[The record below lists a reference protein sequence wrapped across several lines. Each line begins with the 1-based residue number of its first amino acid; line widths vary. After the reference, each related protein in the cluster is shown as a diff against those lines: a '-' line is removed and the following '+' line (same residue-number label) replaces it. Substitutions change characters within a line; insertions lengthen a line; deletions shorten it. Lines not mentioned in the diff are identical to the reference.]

1 MSFTAHEPL
10 ANISYLAELII
21 WILTLVVWVY
31 PPHLWAVALESWR
44 QHSAESGAVYI
55 TRFVPYNL
63 FRFLIYLLG
72 SLSGGVLLLRLGAGF
87 DLLPTDNYDALL
99 LYLLGGSVGVYL
111 FLYLRSVMFKL
122 WRYVLF
128 EPQSGA
134 LLTQD
139 YFFQDW
145 LRALALAGLSLL
157 SFADLPASLLAWL
170 SLGTLVAIQLL
181 GWVQLIRRTK
191 GASTGFLYL
200 FSYLC
205 AHEVVPY
212 LYIIVAG
219 TYLTRSSLLPNL

>member
-10 ANISYLAELII
+10 ANVSYLAELII
-21 WILTLVVWVY
+21 WIY

-72 SLSGGVLLLRLGAGF
+72 SLSGGVLLLRLGAGSDF
-87 DLLPTDNYDALL
+87 LPTDNYDALL

-191 GASTGFLYL
+191 GTSTGFLYL

-219 TYLTRSSLLPNL
+219 TYLTRSSLLPNF